1 MNLTQMIDDTKMKIV
16 TVLNES
22 KLPIEIMDLV
32 LENILLTVR
41 SQASKASGDQTE
53 GKDGAD

>member
-53 GKDGAD
+53 GKDGAN